1 MGQQVDGGRVLGQP
15 HRVVQWRQQQAG
27 ADLDPLG
34 AGGDGR
40 GHRHQRRHVAVIHE
54 VVLGQPHRVEAQPLR
69 LDRQLDRLA
78 VEVGVAAL
86 VAGWPLAG
94 DQSVAELHGAM
105 LATIR
110 SAVAYAPLMTL
121 YRLADDPPT
130 LVDPVMI
137 ACFDGWVDAAEAA
150 SSAVAHVAADAEPMV
165 TFDPDAIFDYRSRR
179 PVLDVQDGRL
189 SDLRWPEL
197 AIRHVPVDGRDLLI
211 FSGAEPDLRW
221 QELASDVV
229 ALVASLGVALWVSLG
244 AVPGAVAHTMP
255 VPVMATASQDGL
267 LGQRTPP
274 GPEGLLRVPSA
285 ALSAMEMAVSGSGIP
300 AIGFFAQVP
309 PYASIGY
316 TAASIAL
323 LERLGRHLEVD
334 LQMDDLH
341 EEERE
346 QRARYDAAVA
356 GDAMLRQTVEQL
368 ESAAGDM
375 EEQQLPSGDELA
387 REIERFLRH
396 NEPDGE
402 A

>member
-1 MGQQVDGGRVLGQP
+1 
-15 HRVVQWRQQQAG
+15 
-27 ADLDPLG
+27 
-34 AGGDGR
+34 
-40 GHRHQRRHVAVIHE
+40 
-54 VVLGQPHRVEAQPLR
+54 
-69 LDRQLDRLA
+69 
-78 VEVGVAAL
+78 
-86 VAGWPLAG
+86 
-94 DQSVAELHGAM
+94 
-105 LATIR
+105 
-110 SAVAYAPLMTL
+110 
-121 YRLADDPPT
+121 
-130 LVDPVMI
+130 MI

-221 QELASDVV
+221 QELASDVA

-267 LGQRTPP
+267 LGPRTPP

-285 ALSAMEMAVSGSGIP
+285 ALSALEMAVSGSGIP

-341 EEERE
+341 DEEHE

-356 GDAMLRQTVEQL
+356 SDAMLRQTVEQL
-368 ESAAGDM
+368 ESVAGDM
-375 EEQQLPSGDELA
+375 EEHHLPSGDELA

>member
-1 MGQQVDGGRVLGQP
+1 MTVDELSTPALLV
-15 HRVVQWRQQQAG
+15 
-27 ADLDPLG
+27 DLD
-34 AGGDGR
+34 
-40 GHRHQRRHVAVIHE
+40 
-54 VVLGQPHRVEAQPLR
+54 VLEQNVR
-69 LDRQLDRLA
+69 
-78 VEVGVAAL
+78 
-86 VAGWPLAG
+86 
-94 DQSVAELHGAM
+94 
-105 LATIR
+105 
-110 SAVAYAPLMTL
+110 
-121 YRLADDPPT
+121 
-130 LVDPVMI
+130 
-137 ACFDGWVDAAEAA
+137 
-150 SSAVAHVAADAEPMV
+150 
-165 TFDPDAIFDYRSRR
+165 
-179 PVLDVQDGRL
+179 
-189 SDLRWPEL
+189 
-197 AIRHVPVDGRDLLI
+197 
-211 FSGAEPDLRW
+211 RW
-221 QELASDVV
+221 QELASDVA
-229 ALVASLGVALWVSLG
+229 ALVSSLGVALWVSLG

-267 LGQRTPP
+267 LGPRTPP

-341 EEERE
+341 DEEHE

-356 GDAMLRQTVEQL
+356 SDAMLRQTVEQL
-368 ESAAGDM
+368 ESVAGDM
-375 EEQQLPSGDELA
+375 EEHHLPSGDELA